1 VSTCRRGVT
10 ICHGHV
16 KTCHEHVTNMS
27 QKCHI
32 VSRMCHEHVTKMSH
46 HVVASP
52 PAVSLGR
59 SAVAPPPMLV
69 HGFTAARR
77 PHAERAAPTALYGGA
92 PAARSRKPGPSRHVT
107 ACHIMS
113 QTCHKRVTNML
124 HHVTNMSRTCHEHVT
139 SCHGRVTLCHTVST
153 LTTVAEVVV
162 CQVVVV
168 RTHERHEHT
177 FHVQDHEHL
186 ELVAGVND
194 ERSHTVQCSPTPREH
209 LSQQLLTCMNT
220 SLSSCSHCTDTG
232 TPTPLCMSPY
242 RPLP

>member
-1 VSTCRRGVT
+1 MNTLFVNSTPAQVTQSKRTQTNVHERGVFAN
-10 ICHGHV
+10 G
-16 KTCHEHVTNMS
+16 
-27 QKCHI
+27 
-32 VSRMCHEHVTKMSH
+32 
-46 HVVASP
+46 A
-52 PAVSLGR
+52 
-59 SAVAPPPMLV
+59 
-69 HGFTAARR
+69 R
-77 PHAERAAPTALYGGA
+77 PHRGP
-92 PAARSRKPGPSRHVT
+92 PHIARCAHQSLV
-107 ACHIMS
+107 
-113 QTCHKRVTNML
+113 
-124 HHVTNMSRTCHEHVT
+124 
-139 SCHGRVTLCHTVST
+139 GRVLGVDHG
-153 LTTVAEVVV
+153 VAEVVV